1 MSDAQSD
8 PKTGDVLQGTPAHRT
23 ELPQRLLSL
32 DVFRGLIMCTLA
44 ANGLALAATA
54 KQLGHGPT
62 AEVTSLGGQ
71 IWQWLAFHN
80 SHPFWNSQFYLIG
93 CSYWDLIQPSFMFMV
108 GVAMPFSYA
117 SRRKRGSSTR
127 SLATHAL
134 VRALVLIALGVFL
147 QTRNTGLDSNRLFT
161 NVLSQ
166 IGLGYFF
173 VFLLLGRG
181 ARIQIA
187 VSILVLAGYWA
198 WFVQHPVPVPLPRAA
213 VESISDLS
221 LPQRFAEHFALN
233 TNPAAELDVKL
244 FNMLPH
250 QKPHEAHAAG
260 YVTLNFVPSAVTMLF
275 GVLAGTLLLSR
286 RDDHEKVRLLVVA
299 GLLCMLVAVAL
310 SFTLC
315 PVVKKIW
322 TPAWTLYSGAWVL
335 WILALLYWTIDIRG
349 WKAWTFPLVVVGMNS
364 LAMYLM
370 GMSLRGWV
378 ADRFEAY
385 LGDQIFAG
393 DYGPTIEAIAVFAVF
408 WLVCLYL
415 YRSKIFFRV

>member
-1 MSDAQSD
+1 MSDSQSAS
-8 PKTGDVLQGTPAHRT
+8 TTAGVTPSTPIRSN
-23 ELPQRLLSL
+23 LPNRLLSL

-44 ANGLALAATA
+44 SGGLALAATSR
-54 KQLGHGPT
+54 KLGYRPE
-62 AEVTSLGGQ
+62 AEVTTVGGQ

-80 SHPFWNSQFYLIG
+80 SHPFWNSQFYVLG

-117 SRRKRGSSTR
+117 SRRKRGDSPRKLT
-127 SLATHAL
+127 THAF
-134 VRALVLIALGVFL
+134 VRAVVLIALGVFL
-147 QTRNTGLDSNRLFT
+147 QTRNSGLDSNRLLT

-181 ARIQIA
+181 ARIQIGIA
-187 VSILVLAGYWA
+187 ALVLAGYWA
-198 WFVQHPVPVPLPRAA
+198 WFIQHPVPDPLPKAA
-213 VESISDLS
+213 AESISDLS
-221 LPQRFAEHFALN
+221 APQRFAEHFALN
-233 TNPAAELDVKL
+233 TNPAAEFDVQL
-244 FNMLPH
+244 FNLLPH
-250 QKPHEAHAAG
+250 RKPHPAHPAG
-260 YVTLNFVPSAVTMLF
+260 YVTLNFIPSAVTMLL
-275 GVLAGTLLLSR
+275 GVLAGALLRSR
-286 RDDHEKVRLLVVA
+286 RDENQKVRLLLVG
-299 GLLCMLVAVAL
+299 GLVCMLVAVAL

-335 WILALLYWTIDIRG
+335 WMLAALYWVIDVRG
-349 WKAWTFPLVVVGMNS
+349 WKAWTFPLVIVGMNS

-370 GMSLRGWV
+370 GMSLKGWV
-378 ADRFEAY
+378 SGRFKAY

-393 DYGPTIEAIAVFAVF
+393 PYGPTFEAMAVFVVF

-415 YRSKIFFRV
+415 YRSKIFFRI